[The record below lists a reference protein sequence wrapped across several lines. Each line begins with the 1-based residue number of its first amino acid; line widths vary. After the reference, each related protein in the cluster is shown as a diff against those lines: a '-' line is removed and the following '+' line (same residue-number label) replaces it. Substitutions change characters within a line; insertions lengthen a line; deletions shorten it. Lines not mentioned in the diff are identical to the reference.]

1 MRKDERQR
9 LESLLDWPAAPALFE
24 PRQRITAEAWN
35 LAIALDAIC
44 RRAEAALRVRA
55 DYRQAEEHSVQ
66 VLWSQK
72 FMVTGMRL
80 RRWSML
86 RVGLGKPEK
95 WASRVAAR
103 GMEVIGGRFVLA
115 LLSELNDNADRQT
128 EVLLAEQGR
137 GMSAVPAIAKVVKEK
152 SGEWAIQG
160 KPDRRHPYLE
170 VLCSTVAKGKE
181 PEDPVWKAAQFVR
194 LHREARW
201 FEQFAEAPMAI
212 SADGSSEVN

>member
-9 LESLLDWPAAPALFE
+9 LESLLEWPAAPAFFE
-24 PRQRITAEAWN
+24 PGLRMTAEAWN
-35 LAIALDAIC
+35 EAIALDAIC
-44 RRAEAALRVRA
+44 RRAEAALRIRA

-72 FMVTGMRL
+72 FMVTGMRVS
-80 RRWSML
+80 RWSML
-86 RVGLGKPEK
+86 RVGLGNPQT

-115 LLSELNDNADRQT
+115 LLSELNDNADGEA

-137 GMSAVPAIAKVVKEK
+137 GMSVVPAIAKVMKEK
-152 SGEWAIQG
+152 SGEWVIQG
-160 KPDRRHPYLE
+160 KPEKRHPNLE
-170 VLCSTVAKGKE
+170 VLCFTVARGRE
-181 PEDPVWKAAQFVR
+181 PDDPVWKAAQFVR

-201 FEQFAEAPMAI
+201 FEQFARAPMAI

>member
-9 LESLLDWPAAPALFE
+9 LESLLEWPAAPAFFE
-24 PRQRITAEAWN
+24 PGLRITAEAWN
-35 LAIALDAIC
+35 EAIALDAIC

-86 RVGLGKPEK
+86 RVGLGNPEK

-103 GMEVIGGRFVLA
+103 GMEIIGGRFVLA
-115 LLSELNDNADRQT
+115 LLSEMNDNADGQT

-137 GMSAVPAIAKVVKEK
+137 GMSVVPAIAKVVKKE

-160 KPDRRHPYLE
+160 QPDKRHPNLE

-181 PEDPVWKAAQFVR
+181 PDDLVWKAAQVIR
-194 LHREARW
+194 LHGEARR
-201 FEQFAEAPMAI
+201 FEEFAAAPLAI
-212 SADGSSEVN
+212 SAEGSSEVN